1 MKVKQ
6 LTQAQLAEF
15 CESLALLLHA
25 GVAPADGLALLAQ
38 QAQGG
43 EQEARLLQEMA
54 DQLDN
59 GQTLAAA
66 MEASARFP
74 AYLIGLVTVG
84 EYTGRLEEA
93 LQALA
98 SYYEKRD
105 EQERRLRSTLTYP
118 VLLLLIMLVVIVVLL
133 TQVLPVFNEVYA
145 SLGGSLTGVAGGLLL
160 LGRALD
166 AAMPLLC
173 VLLAAVLVFLALFA
187 MNDHVRRKVLAAWRR
202 HRGDKGA
209 ARSENDAHAA
219 QVLAMGLYSGL
230 EADQALEMAARLLQ
244 EVPAAAAR
252 CRKGCDYLQAGDDLP
267 TALQKAGVLPA
278 AACRLLAIGIRGG
291 SGDRVMGEIATRLA
305 EQANEATEASAAR
318 IEPSLVLVTS
328 LLVGAILLSV
338 MLPLMHIM
346 GAIG

>member
-1 MKVKQ
+1 MKDKQ
-6 LTQAQLAEF
+6 LTQAQLAEL
-15 CESLALLLHA
+15 CQSLALLLHA
-25 GVAPADGLALLAQ
+25 GVTPADGLALLAQ
-38 QAQGG
+38 
-43 EQEARLLQEMA
+43 EAKENEHEAHLLQEMA
-54 DQLDN
+54 DRMDG

-66 MEASARFP
+66 MENAACFP

-84 EYTGRLEEA
+84 EYTGRMEEA
-93 LQALA
+93 LQSLA
-98 SYYEKRD
+98 SYYERRD

-118 VLLLLIMLVVIVVLL
+118 ILLLLIMLVVIVVLL

-187 MNDHVRRKVLAAWRR
+187 MNERVRQTVLAVWRR
-202 HRGDKGA
+202 YRGDKGA

-230 EADQALEMAARLLQ
+230 QADQALDMAARLLQ

-252 CRKGCDYLQAGDDLP
+252 CRKGCECLQAGDDLP
-267 TALQKAGVLPA
+267 TALQKAEVLPA
-278 AACRLLAIGIRGG
+278 ASCRLLAIGIRGG

-305 EQANEATEASAAR
+305 EEANEATEASAAR